1 MTPQG
6 IFFTIV
12 NFLGE
17 LIHKAKSFGRALA
30 MKLDDTASRIYV
42 KDLLQTCDTYR
53 IFAGQLVY

>member
-53 IFAGQLVY
+53 IFAG